1 MDRFDNLTDKE
12 KERLAEIVRE
22 AIYLSE
28 EENAA
33 IEHQIPMT
41 QELFE
46 QCVDHCIQINAYF
59 RMTCLLSEYPQF
71 TDEYV
76 RKIEEETADF
86 ELPKEAEVDIEESL
100 QRFYAKVRAKYG
112 ENAI

>member
-1 MDRFDNLTDKE
+1 
-12 KERLAEIVRE
+12 
-22 AIYLSE
+22 
-28 EENAA
+28 
-33 IEHQIPMT
+33 
-41 QELFE
+41 
-46 QCVDHCIQINAYF
+46 
-59 RMTCLLSEYPQF
+59 MTCLLSEYPQF